1 VTRPVRTR
9 RDPEERTPNV
19 DDDPAGFLTWR
30 LALIGRISRQ
40 VMREIEGDEREDLEE
55 LQLGGAA

>member
-1 VTRPVRTR
+1 
-9 RDPEERTPNV
+9 V
-19 DDDPAGFLTWR
+19 DDDPDGFLTWR